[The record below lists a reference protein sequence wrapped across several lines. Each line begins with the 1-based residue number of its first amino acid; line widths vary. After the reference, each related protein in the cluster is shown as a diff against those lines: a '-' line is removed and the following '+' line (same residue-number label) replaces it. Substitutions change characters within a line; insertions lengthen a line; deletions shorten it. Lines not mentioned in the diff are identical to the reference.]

1 MIELSADYGRQK
13 SVYGSP
19 AFSLQLGHGRCSV
32 SCYRIEP
39 GTMAG
44 IISADLVL
52 TLIIVVVTYQ
62 CASSRRQRREN
73 ADKVYMNVRANCK
86 T

>member
-1 MIELSADYGRQK
+1 MVELPTQTNALLLVLLSLYNLAMADTDK
-13 SVYGSP
+13 
-19 AFSLQLGHGRCSV
+19 A

-39 GTMAG
+39 GTIAG
-44 IISADLVL
+44 IVSADLVL
-52 TLIIVVVTYQ
+52 TLIVVIITYQ
-62 CASSRRQRREN
+62 CASRRRQRREN

>member
-1 MIELSADYGRQK
+1 SSNKGFGFLN
-13 SVYGSP
+13 
-19 AFSLQLGHGRCSV
+19 FSFLMPVHQHMHTT

-44 IISADLVL
+44 IIAADLVL
-52 TLIIVVVTYQ
+52 TVIIVIVTYL

-86 T
+86 I

>member
-1 MIELSADYGRQK
+1 MACDKLFLIVLFFLCNLTVALTDTI
-13 SVYGSP
+13 
-19 AFSLQLGHGRCSV
+19 

-52 TLIIVVVTYQ
+52 TLIIVVVTYR
-62 CASSRRQRREN
+62 CASCRRQKIDN
-73 ADKVYMNVRANCK
+73 ANKVYMNVRANCK
-86 T
+86 ST

>member
-1 MIELSADYGRQK
+1 MEDKKVFMVLLLSLYNLAMAD
-13 SVYGSP
+13 
-19 AFSLQLGHGRCSV
+19 ADCV

-44 IISADLVL
+44 IISADVVL

>member
-1 MIELSADYGRQK
+1 MADNKLFIVILLSLYDTT
-13 SVYGSP
+13 
-19 AFSLQLGHGRCSV
+19 

-44 IISADLVL
+44 IIAADLVL
-52 TLIIVVVTYQ
+52 TVIIVIVTYL

-86 T
+86 I

>member
-1 MIELSADYGRQK
+1 MSDNAALLMVLFFCLCEKVVTDPGTNN
-13 SVYGSP
+13 P
-19 AFSLQLGHGRCSV
+19 

-44 IISADLVL
+44 IIIADVIL
-52 TLIIVVVTYQ
+52 TIAIVIVTYH
-62 CASSRRQRREN
+62 CANRRRRRKER

>member
-1 MIELSADYGRQK
+1 MAD
-13 SVYGSP
+13 
-19 AFSLQLGHGRCSV
+19 ADCV

-44 IISADLVL
+44 IISADVVL

>member
-1 MIELSADYGRQK
+1 MADNKLFIVILLSLYVQDLVKGETDTT
-13 SVYGSP
+13 
-19 AFSLQLGHGRCSV
+19 

-44 IISADLVL
+44 IIAADLVL
-52 TLIIVVVTYQ
+52 TVIIVIVTYL

-86 T
+86 I

>member
-1 MIELSADYGRQK
+1 MEDKKVFMVLLLSLYN
-13 SVYGSP
+13 
-19 AFSLQLGHGRCSV
+19 CV

-44 IISADLVL
+44 IISADVVL